1 MSYEPQVKFLR
12 SLAIALNKQNTFGTA
27 VASSAYVTRVRNPG
41 DSFVQ
46 INPDDYSDEQLAGK
60 GHEFP
65 TVFTRIAEKVSF
77 DWKLDG
83 VDNVVLGWLL
93 AFCMGADTV
102 TGAGPYTHVFKFLQ
116 STNQWPVTTL
126 LCQDTADVIF
136 QALDMAI
143 MDLTLTGMASGPLQ
157 AQMKMIGSGKTQDGA
172 VTFPALATPQYLFG
186 SDGDILFGPPAPDP
200 TLWTM
205 TTQAGGTQ
213 AARTDFFKITYQSA
227 AGETLPG
234 AEISL
239 AVPLNSVA
247 KLTAPASFPAG
258 VTSAN
263 VYASTTTGTETKQ
276 ASGIAAAAT
285 YTEPNTGFTAGAA
298 LPTDTTALT
307 SIKERV
313 NQWDVHLTL
322 DMAENRAPG
331 GGLWGTFMKVTRR
344 RANLSVQVDAK
355 DVDDIRG
362 LWRNDTPR
370 NWRVKVNSGASQI
383 ATFDY
388 PYAIMTA
395 PSASLAGN
403 EVEYPLQTSDKSVLK
418 WQGQEIMTATLVN
431 NTASYL
437 TGA

>member
-12 SLAIALNKQNTFGTA
+12 NLAIALNKQNTFGTA
-27 VASSAYVTRVRNPG
+27 VAGAAYVNRVRNPG
-41 DSFVQ
+41 DSFVS
-46 INPDDYSDEQLAGK
+46 INPDDYSDEQLSGR

-65 TVFTRIAEKVSF
+65 TVFTRIIEKTSF

-83 VDNVVLGWLL
+83 VDNVLMGWLL

-102 TGAGPYTHVFKFLQ
+102 TGTGPYTHVFKFLQ

-143 MDLTLTGMASGPLQ
+143 MDLQISGMASGPLQ

-172 VTFPALATPQYLFG
+172 VAFPALANPLYLYG

-213 AARTDFFKITYQSA
+213 AARTDFFKITYQTA

-234 AEISL
+234 GEISIP
-239 AVPLNSVA
+239 VPLNSVA
-247 KLTAPASFPAG
+247 KLTAPAAFPPG

-263 VYASTTTGTETKQ
+263 VYASTATGTETKQ
-276 ASGIAAAAT
+276 AAGIAAAGT

-331 GGLWGTFMKVTRR
+331 GGFWGTFMKVTRR
-344 RANLSVQVDAK
+344 RANLAVQVDAK
-355 DVDDIRG
+355 DVDDIRT

-383 ATFDY
+383 VTFDY
-388 PYAIMTA
+388 PCLIMTA
-395 PSASLAGN
+395 PSAALAGN
-403 EVEYPLQTSDKSVLK
+403 EVQYPLQSTDKSVLK
-418 WQGQEIMTATLVN
+418 WQNQEIFTATLVN